1 MTNDTNSGSKSA
13 DEVQR
18 EVRQSRAEVEDALEA
33 IQDRLS
39 PSQMF
44 DQAVNYLRGSGGN
57 EFMRNL
63 GATVR
68 DNPVPVALLG
78 TGLAWLM
85 LSRARPRRPYD
96 EDEDRPGGYGADYY
110 GAGDYPAGSIPRATT
125 TASATGRSVR
135 RPQPGP
141 SRGSPPTRDSWSGP
155 RRPPRRRA
163 PRPRGWPKALRSWG
177 AIGPREHANQR
188 RSGAPAR
195 GRQPGKLAHG
205 VRRLGADARERL
217 GDTGDISGTV
227 RAVRKRAPDHGRRI
241 RRGFFDT
248 LHEQPLVL
256 GAVGLAVGAAIGAAL
271 PATETEDEWMGDTR
285 DRLKDH
291 ASEAGRE
298 QLAKV
303 GAAAG
308 AAYDAAREEA
318 DRQGLTPEAAVAGA
332 GSMAEKVER
341 VAEAASDAANTEAE
355 RQKLGQTDDKP
366 V

>member
-96 EDEDRPGGYGADYY
+96 QDEVRPGGYDADYY
-110 GAGDYPAGSIPRATT
+110 GAGDYPEDDDGFGDRPFGSEAAARADPGLAPDEGFVERAKETAAAVGATAQGLTEGAAEPGRDWATGARESAQEWSAGARAT
-125 TASATGRSVR
+125 AVHA
-135 RPQPGP
+135 
-141 SRGSPPTRDSWSGP
+141 
-155 RRPPRRRA
+155 RA
-163 PRPRGWPKALRSWG
+163 R
-177 AIGPREHANQR
+177 
-188 RSGAPAR
+188 
-195 GRQPGKLAHG
+195 
-205 VRRLGADARERL
+205 VRRLGAGARERL
-217 GDTGDISGTV
+217 GDTGDYLRDSARGAQA
-227 RAVRKRAPDHGRRI
+227 RAGYYGRRM

-285 DRLKDH
+285 DRLKDN

-298 QLAKV
+298 LLAKA

-318 DRQGLTPEAAVAGA
+318 DRQGLTPEMAV
-332 GSMAEKVER
+332 
-341 VAEAASDAANTEAE
+341 VAEAASDAANTEAQH
-355 RQKLGQTDDKP
+355 QKLVQTDDKP